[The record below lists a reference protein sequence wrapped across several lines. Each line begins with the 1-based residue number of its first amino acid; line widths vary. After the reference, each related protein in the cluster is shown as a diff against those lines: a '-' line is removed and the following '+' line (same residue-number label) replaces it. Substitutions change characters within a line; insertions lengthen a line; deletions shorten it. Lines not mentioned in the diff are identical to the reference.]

1 MRKSALGLGALVT
14 GLIAIGGCKT
24 EVDDPNQSD
33 GVVGTPMAG
42 ATAGAG
48 AGAGA
53 AGMSGAGGA
62 ATGTAGVGTSGA
74 GGMTASGTGGMT
86 ASGTG
91 GMTAAGTGG
100 MTAAGTGGMTAAGAG
115 GMNAGGMGGGG
126 GADGSATCIAN
137 AAAMDPPRTGAC
149 TECGCMKCLA
159 EIMNCQDPECSSVV
173 ACGQMSGC
181 SGRACYCG
189 TESLVSCAFGNG
201 NGQCMAQIEAASGL
215 VASGM
220 CTANNCA
227 TVLAEVTN
235 PSGAMYDASNPVSRA
250 NAVSICTRGQLASD
264 GEGVV
269 DPTPAITGMCETE
282 CMQ

>member
-1 MRKSALGLGALVT
+1 MSALGLGALVT
-14 GLIAIGGCKT
+14 ALIAISGCKT
-24 EVDDPNQSD
+24 EVDDPSGGAGA
-33 GVVGTPMAG
+33 GVVGIPVAG

-48 AGAGA
+48 AGA
-53 AGMSGAGGA
+53 AGLSGGAGGA
-62 ATGTAGVGTSGA
+62 AGVGTAGAAGTD
-74 GGMTASGTGGMT
+74 GMTA
-86 ASGTG
+86 AGTG

-100 MTAAGTGGMTAAGAG
+100 MTAAGTGGMTAAGSGGMTAAGAG

-201 NGQCMAQIEAASGL
+201 NGECMAEIEAASGL
-215 VASGM
+215 VANGM
-220 CTANNCA
+220 CTANGCA

-235 PSGAMYDASNPVSRA
+235 PSGAMYDANNPVSRA